1 MSKPLWNHSVQ
12 HQSFGLSAG
21 FAALPLPLLMRGS
34 QDGHEMGSGE
44 AIGPES
50 SAAPKSCACAWR
62 FFDAWPVLV
71 YCFVVLQAC
80 NKLV

>member
-50 SAAPKSCACAWR
+50 SAAPKVMCLRLEILRCLARACLLFRRVAGM
-62 FFDAWPVLV
+62 
-71 YCFVVLQAC
+71 
-80 NKLV
+80 